1 MSIYTPR
8 AGMGAVHIG
17 GRATGRSLLPPG
29 WPVLALFGLYPLW
42 WVLGISEF
50 SGILFAI
57 PMAIQLVQTPRVR
70 APRGFGIWALFVV
83 WAAVGI
89 LVLQVDAP
97 GAVADTSSGRYVTF
111 LYRYLWYISVSVILL
126 YVGNMREVITL
137 PRLFRAMSY
146 MFVTIVCG
154 GYLGLIAPH
163 FAFPSVL
170 ELILPHG
177 ISHNG
182 FVQDLIHPT
191 AAQVQTFLGYEE
203 GRPSAPFAYTND
215 WGLNFACF
223 LPAFVVS
230 WCRRDAGW
238 HRWVGAGI
246 LFAAFIPVVYSLNRG
261 LWGALAA
268 MFIFVAVKFAMSG
281 RFLMIGAFVGA
292 VVVLAA
298 TVVLSPLGSLV
309 SPAPRQR
316 QQQPGPHQPRHAD
329 HQQHGAR
336 LTDHRLRQHAQRRG
350 QLQLDRGRLDGQ
362 VPALHPAAAG
372 HPGAV
377 LAGDLLHRLRRDLP
391 LPGLLPADVHRPHPA
406 QDAVRRG
413 GAVRPGGAVRHH
425 AGLHRDRARAG
436 GVLHRHRR
444 AVAVRDRDRRAG
456 PRPGPDPDAA
466 SDQEP
471 RSGRLRA
478 AI

>member
-1 MSIYTPR
+1 VTDVSIYTPR
-8 AGMGAVHIG
+8 AGTGAVHIG
-17 GRATGRSLLPPG
+17 GRSTGRPLLPQG

-70 APRGFGIWALFVV
+70 APRGFGIWVLFLV

-89 LVLQVDAP
+89 FVLQVDAP

-111 LYRYLWYISVSVILL
+111 LYRFLWYISVSVILL
-126 YVGNMREVITL
+126 YVGNMRDVITL

-146 MFVTIVCG
+146 MFITIVCG

-163 FAFPSVL
+163 FEFPSVL
-170 ELILPHG
+170 ELVLPHSIG
-177 ISHNG
+177 HQG
-182 FVQDLIHPT
+182 FVQDLIHPV

-238 HRWVGAGI
+238 RRWVGAAV

-268 MFIFVAVKFAMSG
+268 MFIFVAVKFALSG
-281 RFLMIGAFVGA
+281 RFLMIGAFLGV
-292 VVVLAA
+292 VVVLVA
-298 TVVLSPLGSLV
+298 TVILSPLGSLV
-309 SPAPRQR
+309 SQ
-316 QQQPGPHQPRHAD
+316 
-329 HQQHGAR
+329 
-336 LTDHRLRQHAQRRG
+336 
-350 QLQLDRGRLDGQ
+350 RLDNGNSNQ
-362 VPALHPAAAG
+362 GRTNLGTLTITSMATGSPIIGFGSTRNVSGNFNSIAAG
-372 HPGAV
+372 STVKCPRCTPPPLGTQGQFSLVIFSTGFGGIFLYLAFFLRMFIGHIRLKTPYAV
-377 LAGDLLHRLRRDLP
+377 AALCVLVAQFVTMPVYTAIG
-391 LPGLLPADVHRPHPA
+391 PGLAA
-406 QDAVRRG
+406 FFIAI
-413 GAVRPGGAVRHH
+413 
-425 AGLHRDRARAG
+425 
-436 GVLHRHRR
+436 GVLWRSETET
-444 AVAVRDRDRRAG
+444 G
-456 PRPGPDPDAA
+456 ELEPDGTAP
-466 SDQEP
+466 P
-471 RSGRLRA
+471 RLRA